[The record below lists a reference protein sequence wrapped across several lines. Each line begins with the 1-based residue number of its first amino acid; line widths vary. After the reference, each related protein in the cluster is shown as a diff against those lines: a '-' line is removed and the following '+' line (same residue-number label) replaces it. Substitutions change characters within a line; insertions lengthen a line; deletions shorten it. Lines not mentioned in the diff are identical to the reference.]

1 METRSLNRIL
11 VSKANQAGK
20 EDNAVREEFMQY
32 FNNLENIYYK
42 TYKQN
47 CFEQSKIH

>member
-11 VSKANQAGK
+11 VSKANHAGK